1 MSIHCS
7 MYMRISGP
15 ILKLAVATS
24 LNQPSDVFGDVKD
37 DNSDTQTHMINMI
50 SYIYHTIQR
59 NVGIPHMD
67 PMRKDRLETFL
78 FGSKC
83 LMCTVVCLKSWCM
96 STHFQEIV
104 RNFFTNHHN
113 GNTRI
118 HILTLR
124 NNMMF
129 DASNFASIGLSQIL
143 KAIWYDVA
151 SYWANSCSLVVQQYF
166 NMIAV
171 FAATF
176 PRDPG
181 LPSENGVIEPKY
193 LSFRRW
199 LYNPIIIWQGEPGS
213 LRILFSNS

>member
-1 MSIHCS
+1 

-50 SYIYHTIQR
+50 NMINIWVDKVQLPYNSTKRRYTPHGSYEKRQIG
-59 NVGIPHMD
+59 NLLV
-67 PMRKDRLETFL
+67 

-83 LMCTVVCLKSWCM
+83 LMCTVVYLKSLCM
-96 STHFQEIV
+96 NTHFQEIV

-113 GNTRI
+113 GNKRI

-124 NNMMF
+124 NNVKL
-129 DASNFASIGLSQIL
+129 DANNLASIGLSQIL

-151 SYWANSCSLVVQQYF
+151 SY
-166 NMIAV
+166 
-171 FAATF
+171 
-176 PRDPG
+176 
-181 LPSENGVIEPKY
+181 
-193 LSFRRW
+193 
-199 LYNPIIIWQGEPGS
+199 
-213 LRILFSNS
+213 